1 MSTQSRRIRIERSD
15 RWQRQLRWGGAIFA
29 LTFPSAITWAYFVSA
44 GAYSSGAQQAIFAVV
59 KVLQFAFPIFWTWLI
74 LREPLR
80 TGGASAQGI
89 LLGAVFSIA
98 VVVAGWLVF
107 DRVLRDM
114 AFFAS
119 AAELI
124 RAKIR
129 GFGVDSLAK
138 YAVLAA
144 FYSMFHSLLEEYYWR
159 WFAFRQLR
167 QLIPANAAIAL
178 SALAFTSH
186 HVIVLSQFFKE
197 SPLVVGLLS
206 SAVAVGGAFWAW
218 LYHRTNSLLA
228 PWVSHALIDA
238 GIFWIGYDL
247 VLRHDQ
253 VAPACRAGPR

>member
-1 MSTQSRRIRIERSD
+1 MRRHSRSIQIERSD
-15 RWQRQLRWGGAIFA
+15 RRQRQLRWAGLIFA
-29 LTFPSAITWAYFVSA
+29 LAFPSVITWAYFVSA
-44 GAYSSGAQQAIFAVV
+44 GRYSSGAQQAIFSVV
-59 KVLQFAFPIFWTWLI
+59 KLLQFAFPIVWTWWI

-80 TGGASAQGI
+80 TGRASVQG
-89 LLGAVFSIA
+89 LLFGAVFSVA

-107 DRVLRDM
+107 DHVLRDM
-114 AFFAS
+114 AFFAG

-124 RAKIR
+124 RAKIG
-129 GFGVDSLAK
+129 GFGIDSFAE

-144 FYSMFHSLLEEYYWR
+144 FYSLFHSLLEEYYWR

-167 QLIPANAAIAL
+167 QLVPTSAAIAV

-197 SPLVVGLLS
+197 SLLVVGLLS

-218 LYHRTNSLLA
+218 LYNRTNSLLA
-228 PWVSHALIDA
+228 PWLSHALIDA

-247 VLRHDQ
+247 MREMI
-253 VAPACRAGPR
+253 